1 MGAPPAHRIR
11 QWLTAAGKSADTA
24 GPVRDRVIVAGQFIE
39 NSGRVPD
46 AFDLLRGIDFSKPV
60 TVVRQLPMGVYV
72 QFAGRHRGA
81 WFTHAGLTPDQVGL
95 AEGQRVRKLFR
106 PIGAVAALESTAR
119 PINDWW
125 THGRLQEHLDPT
137 GSIRHDT
144 RAYGQHTLGGGR
156 QYLVIDR
163 FQMQEL
169 P

>member
-11 QWLTAAGKSADTA
+11 QWLTAAGKSADTT
-24 GPVRDRVIVAGQFIE
+24 GPVRDRVIVAAQFIE
-39 NSGRVPD
+39 NSCRIPD
-46 AFDLLRGIDFSKPV
+46 ACDFLRGIDFSKPV

-81 WFTHAGLTPDQVGL
+81 WFTQAGLTPDRVGL
-95 AEGQRVRKLFR
+95 AEGQRTRKLFR
-106 PIGAVAALESTAR
+106 PIGAVAALESTAQ
-119 PINDWW
+119 PINDSW
-125 THGRLQEHLDPT
+125 THGRREEHVDPT
-137 GSIRHDT
+137 GSMRRGTHVH
-144 RAYGQHTLGGGR
+144 GQHTLGGGR